1 VKHLDRTGWL
11 RGVVVK
17 GGTTRDIPVPESV
30 IAYLLT
36 YTKEVLPNIA
46 GPVTSETPLFWSKWR
61 RRVVGRGDGNV
72 RRAR

>member
-1 VKHLDRTGWL
+1 VGL
-11 RGVVVK
+11 RPGLVK

-46 GPVTSETPLFWSKWR
+46 GTVTPETPLFWSKW
-61 RRVVGRGDGNV
+61 VAGSSAGRCS
-72 RRAR
+72 R